1 MQRHVLAL
9 ALFALI
15 AAPAVHAGCCTDKC
29 KGKHST
35 AASCKG
41 SPAGEFPRKDAGCAA
56 DNQEGDCSCDWS
68 YQGAQTTAN
77 GCVDL
82 DDSSSSELWDCT
94 GAPDY
99 ETKGE
104 CQDPIE
110 ILGEVLGA
118 VAAGIGG
125 VLIGIIVAA
134 VVVPIIIIILVVW
147 CCCCRNQQTTVV
159 VTQAQPAV

>member
-125 VLIGIIVAA
+125 VLVRTPPHTPAKRLLA
-134 VVVPIIIIILVVW
+134 VLYVFS
-147 CCCCRNQQTTVV
+147 RGRHSDQRQTPLL
-159 VTQAQPAV
+159 AS